1 MTTDLAK
8 QSPTEQSLVGMQ
20 MTLPGIE
27 PPVAQGENDSVGVQS
42 VRAQEMGPTW
52 TSGSVSEPGFGVE
65 K

>member
-8 QSPTEQSLVGMQ
+8 QSPAEQSLVGVQ

-27 PPVAQGENDSVGVQS
+27 PPVAQGENDSVGLQLVQD
-42 VRAQEMGPTW
+42 QEMGPTW
-52 TSGSVSEPGFGVE
+52 TSGPVSEPGFGDE